1 MMLYHSSNVAV
12 LNPDT
17 QHSRDN
23 LDFGKGFYLTS
34 IYEQAVSYAQ
44 RFLRRNQKGWLN
56 SYELNLS
63 HDEWNIR
70 FLMLMTLMA

>member
-12 LNPDT
+12 LNPNT

-34 IYEQAVSYAQ
+34 YI
-44 RFLRRNQKGWLN
+44 
-56 SYELNLS
+56 
-63 HDEWNIR
+63 
-70 FLMLMTLMA
+70 